1 MSLSKEVINFL
12 IILKPYNEKNI
23 FVFGDGSNDL
33 PMLLKTQ
40 NSFLVNSKLKGF
52 EPKEYFDSYNTLKE
66 FIEKFTK

>member
-1 MSLSKEVINFL
+1 MSLSKKVINFL

>member
-1 MSLSKEVINFL
+1 MSLSKKVINFL

-40 NSFLVNSKLKGF
+40 NSFLVNSKLKVLNQESF
-52 EPKEYFDSYNTLKE
+52 L
-66 FIEKFTK
+66 ILIIH